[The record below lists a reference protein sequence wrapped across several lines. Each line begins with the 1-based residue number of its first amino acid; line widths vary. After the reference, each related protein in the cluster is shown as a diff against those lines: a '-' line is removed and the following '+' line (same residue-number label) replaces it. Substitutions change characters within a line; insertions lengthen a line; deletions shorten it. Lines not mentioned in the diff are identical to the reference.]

1 MPHISSDSLQSG
13 LQLIL
18 LAVGQNILW
27 VKNAW
32 GLVRGERLLW
42 ILFEVLLG
50 EDSLDILVEV
60 EVSDLEGVGWVTE
73 GVLEELEL
81 LVRQLYL
88 LGVESGSELG
98 GINNSLSKW
107 IMILEE
113 LANSNSVSLDV
124 VSNLTHKLVARF

>member
-73 GVLEELEL
+73 GVFEKLEL